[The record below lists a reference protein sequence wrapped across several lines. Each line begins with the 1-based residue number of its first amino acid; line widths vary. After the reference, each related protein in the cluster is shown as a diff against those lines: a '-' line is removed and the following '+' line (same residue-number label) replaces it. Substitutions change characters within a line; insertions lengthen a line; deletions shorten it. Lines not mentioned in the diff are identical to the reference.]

1 MLHAYF
7 ETKVDKIIL
16 LQLINKKYQLLIN
29 KSSGFTKIYSILLN
43 FSIIFCFGAYILFY
57 IVKI

>member
-29 KSSGFTKIYSILLN
+29 KSSLLN
-43 FSIIFCFGAYILFY
+43 TFIEAKTLIKNRYE
-57 IVKI
+57 KRK